1 MLDPVPV
8 SRFSTL
14 FFIAIL
20 TAFGMPAPGHAQTDL
35 SLSDLIAQALEQNYQ
50 IRIFQNIARTAEN
63 RNTRGN
69 AGMFPTVGLVGE
81 HRRSISNSRQEFFTG
96 DSQER
101 NNAHSNAT
109 TASLEVNWIVF
120 DGMAMF
126 ARKEQFEKL
135 QSLSEADT
143 RFFIEQTVADL
154 ATAYYQL
161 KQQSQLLEAYR
172 KSLDVSRV
180 RLEFEE
186 KALEI
191 GTSNLLN
198 VQLARVDLN
207 TDSAL
212 VLNQEAR
219 VQEIAV
225 SINRIINRELTAAI
239 QPVDSIRLAGDL
251 NLSELLENARAK
263 NAALDRQQLAELVA
277 VGDIKIAKGA
287 LYPRVEIY
295 GNYDFG
301 RQSNEVGFLQ
311 SSRTFGPEYGLR
323 VRFNLFSGR
332 QNRIAHQNAQIEL
345 ETEKLRTQDLDKQLE
360 ESIRIAHLRRQSRV
374 RQAALE
380 SENMRAAAL
389 ALDIA
394 RGQYELGALTNVEF
408 RVIQLNV
415 VNAETRLLEAQYEA
429 KLREIE
435 LLRLSGTLLEQLQ

>member
-1 MLDPVPV
+1 
-8 SRFSTL
+8 
-14 FFIAIL
+14 
-20 TAFGMPAPGHAQTDL
+20 MPAPGHAQTDL